1 MIKRRSEIK
10 PDQNWDVL
18 ILDTLGELSRLYAL
32 CDVAFI
38 GGSLIPWGGQNL
50 LEPAFYGKPIFF
62 GPHMENFQE
71 LADKFIRADAARIVE
86 TQEDIKRMF
95 LLSGEEETLKRGE
108 KAKQIL
114 DQFQGVTERTLDR
127 IDLFMNKD
135 KVESYV

>member
-1 MIKRRSEIK
+1 M
-10 PDQNWDVL
+10 L

-38 GGSLIPWGGQNL
+38 GGSLVPWGGQNL

-71 LADKFIRADAARIVE
+71 LADKFVQADAARIVE
-86 TQEDIKRMF
+86 TQEDVKRMF
-95 LLSGEEETLKRGE
+95 LLSDDEETRRRGK

-114 DQFQGVTERTLDR
+114 DHFQGVTERTLNR
-127 IDLFMNKD
+127 IELLMNKD
-135 KVESYV
+135 KTESHA